1 MRFSLIDRI
10 LELEP
15 GRRIRAV
22 KALSLAEEYLS
33 DHFPKFPVLPGV
45 LMLEAL
51 TESAAWLIR
60 ASEDFAHSIVV
71 LREAKRIRYGQF
83 VEPGQLLYLTAEI
96 VSQDERITECKAEGR
111 LEDRLAVSGKIYLER
126 YNLAERN
133 PDLARV
139 DRSVVKDMRQL
150 FDVLWPVPARNLSG
164 SAGSVAGESEG
175 LQNGMSSAAATTSRA
190 EG

>member
-33 DHFPKFPVLPGV
+33 DHFPKFPVMPGV

-51 TESAAWLIR
+51 TESAAWLVR
-60 ASEDFAHSIVV
+60 SSEDFAHSIVV
-71 LREAKRIRYGQF
+71 LKEAKRIRYGQF

-96 VSQDERITECKAEGR
+96 ISQDDRYTECKAEGR
-111 LEDRLAVSGKIYLER
+111 MEGRLTVSGKIYLER
-126 YNLAERN
+126 YNLAERD

-139 DRSVVKDMRQL
+139 DRSVIKDLRQL
-150 FDVLWPVPARNLSG
+150 FEVLWPAPARNNGGSSG
-164 SAGSVAGESEG
+164 SVGGEAET
-175 LQNGMSSAAATTSRA
+175 LHRDLPSAAAASSPA
-190 EG
+190 ET

>member
-22 KALSLAEEYLS
+22 KALSLAEEYLG

-71 LREAKRIRYGQF
+71 LKEAKRIRYGQF

-96 VSQDERITECKAEGR
+96 VSQDDRYTECKAEGR
-111 LEDRLAVSGKIYLER
+111 MEDRLTVSGKIYLER
-126 YNLAERN
+126 YNLAERD
-133 PDLARV
+133 PELARV

-150 FDVLWPVPARNLSG
+150 FNILWPIPARKGGGAPTSTSGVAEGVPTGLSG
-164 SAGSVAGESEG
+164 
-175 LQNGMSSAAATTSRA
+175 AAASSLPN

>member
-22 KALSLAEEYLS
+22 KALSLAEEYLG

-71 LREAKRIRYGQF
+71 LKEAKRIRYGQF

-96 VSQDERITECKAEGR
+96 VSQDDRYTECKAEGR
-111 LEDRLAVSGKIYLER
+111 MEDRLTVSGKIYLER
-126 YNLAERN
+126 YNLADRDPE
-133 PDLARV
+133 LARV

-150 FDVLWPVPARNLSG
+150 FNILWPIPARKSSGAPTSTPAGAESVHTGLSG
-164 SAGSVAGESEG
+164 
-175 LQNGMSSAAATTSRA
+175 AAASSLRN

>member
-15 GRRIRAV
+15 GHRIRAV
-22 KALSLAEEYLS
+22 KAVSLAEEYLG

-51 TESAAWLIR
+51 TESAAWLVR

-71 LREAKRIRYGQF
+71 LKEAKRIRYGQF

-96 VSQDERITECKAEGR
+96 VSQDERYTECKAEGR
-111 LEDRLAVSGKIYLER
+111 MEDRLTVSGKIYLER
-126 YNLAERN
+126 YNLADRD

-139 DRSVVKDMRQL
+139 DRSVVKDMREL
-150 FDVLWPVPARNLSG
+150 FNILWPIPARKNGGSLGSTSG
-164 SAGSVAGESEG
+164 GAESLHGG
-175 LQNGMSSAAATTSRA
+175 LSSAAASSMPNKS
-190 EG
+190 

>member
-22 KALSLAEEYLS
+22 KVLSLAEEYLG
-33 DHFPKFPVLPGV
+33 DHFPRFPVLPGV

-51 TESAAWLIR
+51 TESAAWLVR

-71 LREAKRIRYGQF
+71 LKEAKRIRYGQF

-96 VSQDERITECKAEGR
+96 VSQDERYTECKAEGR
-111 LEDRLAVSGKIYLER
+111 MEDRLTVSGKIRLER
-126 YNLAERN
+126 RNLAERD
-133 PDLARV
+133 PELARV
-139 DRSVVKDMRQL
+139 DRSVIKDMRQL
-150 FDVLWPVPARNLSG
+150 FGILWPL
-164 SAGSVAGESEG
+164 AGRK
-175 LQNGMSSAAATTSRA
+175 NGDPP
-190 EG
+190 